1 MARYLD
7 IVYGTSTIHFNYPL
21 RAEIGLRKEYFRDFV
36 LGGARDQAI
45 TGLTRYRPEITVEYD
60 LCGFLFK
67 NIALGGDTP
76 QSTIPYVD
84 VRVTIGDENIS
95 IENAKV
101 DSWEITWEEGQPA
114 RARVTFLGKNKGTS
128 GASSFSVDYS
138 VGVYTLGNCTIKLNG
153 TIMKATR
160 YNIRVNNN
168 IQPLYYGN
176 SLPQELKEQA
186 LEIEGRVR
194 LAEFKEVSDGS
205 IQITGSGFTI
215 ELPNVKWT
223 EVPPRASGMNVP
235 ETEARFIALP
245 GSGGYAIKITYSGDE
260 Y

>member
-1 MARYLD
+1 MGRYLD
-7 IVYGTSTIHFNYPL
+7 IVYQESTIHFNYPL

-60 LCGFLFK
+60 VCGFKFK
-67 NIALGGDTP
+67 DIALGGDTP
-76 QSTIPYVD
+76 KSTLPYVT
-84 VRVTIGDENIS
+84 VRVTIDDEDLS

-101 DSWEITWEEGQPA
+101 DSWEITWEEGQPT
-114 RARVTFLGKNKGTS
+114 RARVTFVGKAKGTT
-128 GASSFSVDYS
+128 GASSFSVDYAKE
-138 VGVYTLGNCTIKLNG
+138 VFTLGNCTIKLNG
-153 TIMKATR
+153 TELKATR

-168 IQPLYYGN
+168 IQPLYYGDT
-176 SLPQELKEQA
+176 LPQDLKEQA

-223 EVPPRASGMNVP
+223 EVPPRASGMDVP

-245 GSGGYAIKITYSGDE
+245 GIGGYAIKITYTGDE